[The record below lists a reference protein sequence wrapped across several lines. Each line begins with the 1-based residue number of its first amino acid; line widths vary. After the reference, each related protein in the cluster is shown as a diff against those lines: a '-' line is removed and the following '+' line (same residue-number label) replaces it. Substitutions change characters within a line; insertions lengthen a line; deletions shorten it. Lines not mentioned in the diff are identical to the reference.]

1 VKSFSRFITF
11 LVFVSIALLS
21 FLFAWNNTTEVVL
34 WIGIDLPPLS
44 VGVIVIVVFI
54 TGGIIGLL
62 LGIGIFRQMKNL
74 FEVRKLRSELSKLK
88 GNAEHEKT

>member
-1 VKSFSRFITF
+1 
-11 LVFVSIALLS
+11 
-21 FLFAWNNTTEVVL
+21 
-34 WIGIDLPPLS
+34 LS